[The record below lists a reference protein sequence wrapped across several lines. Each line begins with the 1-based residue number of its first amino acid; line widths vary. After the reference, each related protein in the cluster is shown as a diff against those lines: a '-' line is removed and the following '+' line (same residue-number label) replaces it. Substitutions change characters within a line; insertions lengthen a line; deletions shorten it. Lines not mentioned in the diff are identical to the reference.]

1 MLLIGALIGGVG
13 IGGVLLLPAMKYLG
27 GFELHQLIPACML
40 AYLVTGLIGASVYA
54 RQGSINWRLAFLVC
68 IGALP
73 GAYLGAFLLPHISP
87 VILETAIAL
96 LIFIAGLDAL
106 MKKRATTESGHQVSD
121 PGFLLIGFATGIG
134 SALSGTG
141 GPLLLI
147 PVLLWRKVTVL
158 TAIGLA
164 QAIMIPISTSATLGN
179 FLHGQVDFTLGI
191 FLGLLLG
198 AGSFVGAKVAHTLPI
213 SLLKNI
219 VAVILVLVG
228 TMILSNLYLF

>member
-1 MLLIGALIGGVG
+1 MFLIGALIGGVG

-27 GFELHQLIPACML
+27 GYDLHQLIPACML
-40 AYLVTGLIGASVYA
+40 AYLVTGLIGASIYA
-54 RQGSINWRLAFLVC
+54 RQGSIDWRPALQVC

-73 GAYLGAFLLPHISP
+73 GAYLGAYLLPHILP
-87 VILETAIAL
+87 IILETAIAL

-106 MKKRATTESGHQVSD
+106 LRKRAEAESEHQVSD
-121 PGFLLIGFATGIG
+121 SGFMFIGFATGVG

-147 PVLLWRKVTVL
+147 PILLWRKVSVL

-179 FLHGQVDFTLGI
+179 FFHSQVDFMLGI
-191 FLGLLLG
+191 FLGCLLG
-198 AGSFVGAKVAHTLPI
+198 VGSYLGAKIAHMLPV
-213 SLLKNI
+213 SLLKKI
-219 VAVILVLVG
+219 VAVTLVLVG
-228 TMILSNLYLF
+228 SMIFSRLHLF

>member
-27 GFELHQLIPACML
+27 GFDLHQLIPACML

-54 RQGSINWRLAFLVC
+54 RQGSINWRPTLRVC

-73 GAYLGAFLLPHISP
+73 GAYLGAFLLPHVSP
-87 VILETAIAL
+87 IILETVIAL

-106 MKKRATTESGHQVSD
+106 LRKRTGAESGPQVTHS
-121 PGFLLIGFATGIG
+121 GFMFIGFATGIG

-147 PVLLWRKVTVL
+147 PILLWRKVSVL

-164 QAIMIPISTSATLGN
+164 QVIMIPISTSATLGN
-179 FLHGQVDFTLGI
+179 FFYSQVDFRLGI
-191 FLGLLLG
+191 FLGCLLG
-198 AGSFVGAKVAHTLPI
+198 VGSFLGAKVAHILPV
-213 SLLKNI
+213 SLLKKI
-219 VAVILVLVG
+219 VAVLLVLVG
-228 TMILSNLYLF
+228 SMIFSRLHLL